1 MKKEILINH
10 TLEETR
16 IVLLENGKMAEFFV
30 DRSSIS
36 EGGLKK
42 IIGNVYLGKV
52 VNIVPNLQSA
62 FVDIGLKKNT
72 YLPLD
77 ETLPIDGKRSIQER
91 LKKGQEVIVQVVKEP
106 ISTKGAKVSEQISLP
121 GRYLVYMPFERKKI
135 FLSRQIREK
144 KERERLKKIVQ
155 ELPLHT
161 GGLIIRTE
169 AEGAEKDSLL
179 TDSEYLKNLWDNIQ
193 IKRSSASSDLE
204 STGRKGA
211 NAPLIL
217 HEEVGLVYQVLRDLL
232 TEEVMVVLIDSLPF
246 YKDLL
251 SYVQIISPQLKSRVQ
266 YYSART
272 PIFTAYKLEEE
283 IKRLYQSKVRLSS
296 GGYLIIQETESLCA
310 VDVNSGKFSG
320 KNLSGGASSMENTAF
335 QTNLEAAKEIAREI
349 RLRNI
354 GGIIVIDFI
363 GLKKDSNRRKVYHTL
378 LESLK
383 NDKAKIEVLPFNRF
397 DLVEL
402 TRERKRESTLNL
414 LTEEC
419 PECFGS
425 GRIISQE
432 TLYLRIKK
440 ELNEFKDSFISSK
453 LRLRIHPEL
462 VKYLQTHQEELKRI
476 VRGEIE
482 FIGDHSLKNDEYQII
497 LY

>member
-10 TLEETR
+10 TQEETR
-16 IVLLENGKMAEFFV
+16 IVLLEDGKMVEFFI

-62 FVDIGLKKNT
+62 FVDIGLKKNA

-77 ETLPIDGKRSIQER
+77 ETLPVDGKRTIQER

-106 ISTKGAKVSEQISLP
+106 ISTKGAKVSERISLP
-121 GRYLVYMPFERKKI
+121 GRYLVYMPLERKKI

-155 ELPLHT
+155 ELPLLN

-179 TDSEYLKNLWDNIQ
+179 TDSEYLKHLWDDIQ
-193 IKRSSASSDLE
+193 IKR
-204 STGRKGA
+204 KGT
-211 NAPLIL
+211 NAPLLL
-217 HEEVGLVYQVLRDLL
+217 HEEVGLVYQVLRDLFS
-232 TEEVMVVLIDSLPF
+232 EEVAVVLIDSLPF

-251 SYVQIISPQLKSRVQ
+251 NYVQIISPQLKSRVQ
-266 YYSART
+266 YYSAKT

-283 IKRLYQSKVRLSS
+283 IKRLYQPKVRLSS

-310 VDVNSGKFSG
+310 IDVNTGKFAG
-320 KNLSGGASSMENTAF
+320 KDLPGGVNSMEDTAF

-363 GLKKDSNRRKVYHTL
+363 SLRKGGNRHKVYQTL
-378 LESLK
+378 VEALK

-397 DLVEL
+397 GLIEL

-419 PECFGS
+419 SECFGS

-440 ELNEFKDSFISSK
+440 ELNEFKNTFIGSK
-453 LRLRIHPEL
+453 LRLRVHPDL
-462 VKYLQTHQEELKRI
+462 VKYLQAHREELKNI
-476 VRGEIE
+476 VGGEIE
-482 FIGDHSLKNDEYQII
+482 LISDYSLKHDEYQII
-497 LY
+497 LH